1 MIIGMSGVIFN
12 VRKEI
17 EAAEHHGEEG
27 VPLCVVVGLQAQH
40 VRDERIDETLWMAWD
55 RGVSGAATEVEP
67 LLLERMVERMAHPVL
82 GKMTRL
88 WPSWEW
94 RRKSQQWGC
103 RLWT

>member
-40 VRDERIDETLWMAWD
+40 VRDERIDETL
-55 RGVSGAATEVEP
+55 
-67 LLLERMVERMAHPVL
+67 
-82 GKMTRL
+82 
-88 WPSWEW
+88 
-94 RRKSQQWGC
+94 
-103 RLWT
+103 